1 MLLAVA
7 GEGAEPVLAAA
18 AMQAL
23 TAMVGSAEAKELLLQ
38 HPGFLD
44 ALLSSMH
51 TGTPPYGSA
60 ALRCTLPLLA
70 CARDVISPDTCRL
83 CAQSWAILTLAA
95 SRRHSRVSVASKSAP
110 VVCMEPCHT
119 T

>member
-1 MLLAVA
+1 VDVLLAIA

-23 TAMVGSAEAKELLLQ
+23 TAMVGSVEAKALLLQ

-51 TGTPPYGSA
+51 TGMPPYDSA
-60 ALRCTLPLLA
+60 ALRCTLPWL
-70 CARDVISPDTCRL
+70 
-83 CAQSWAILTLAA
+83 
-95 SRRHSRVSVASKSAP
+95 
-110 VVCMEPCHT
+110 PCV
-119 T
+119 